1 VHRES
6 QPAEQQTGNGKTL
19 SSLFNLYRSTFSSRN
34 QPAVS
39 SCWQPF
45 TPVRS
50 GVASLCRKSPTG
62 KLSQVA
68 SMPSQQFG
76 WLTGSVLLLLAA
88 STSPVAAQTV
98 LFEETFANPT
108 VTNPAN
114 FLYGIGTPP
123 PGQPDPDPPCL
134 TAAPLQPN
142 PAISGIGVPGCP
154 TDTTN
159 AGALPDPAGT
169 GVLRLTSS
177 KNDQASFVLFQQQIP
192 SGEGLI
198 ISFDFF
204 IYNGDGADGI
214 SFFLI
219 EGTAQ
224 PQTAGAFG
232 GSLGYAQKTEPVD
245 IPGLVGG
252 YVGIGLD
259 EFGNFSNPTEGR
271 VGGPGFRPDSVAIR
285 GSAGPLATG
294 YRYLTGTGTLPGG
307 IDNANATERAA
318 AKRTARITLAPNNQI
333 SVDIDFGNG
342 TFVNVIPPYDLN
354 TAPGQADLPPTFK
367 FGFGASTGG
376 LRNIHEIQNLR
387 ITTVPPDLNIV
398 KTGPDSLTVGKQA
411 SYTLR
416 VRNSPSAGP
425 TTGPITVT
433 DTLPP
438 GVNFISA
445 TGTNW
450 NCSANA
456 STVTCTYTGPRLLT
470 GQEAPPITI
479 TVLPTGAVGTN
490 TTVTNT
496 ATVTTPGDSNPEDNT
511 SIIQTPI
518 TPAPLLSAIKTAQ
531 LNDANGNG
539 IGDPGEVITYTIV
552 IENRGNSPS
561 TNTLFTDSAPA
572 NTSYVPNSTTLN
584 GTSLPDEAGNTPLAN
599 GQLVN
604 SPSEPLANGTVN
616 PGVPEASTVTFQA
629 AITGPFPPGITQIE
643 NQGTVES
650 DQVQPRILTAPTP
663 GTGPIPSPAPTIIP
677 IVRGEPRLRLVKR
690 ITQVNTTPYNAFID
704 NPADAND
711 DPGIWPATFQPV
723 GLIQQDSQNPLTSGD
738 EVEYTIYF
746 LSDGLQPVQNAKI
759 CDAIPEGTTFIANSF
774 GVGSGILFNQGG
786 AQAPQTNAPDADQGT
801 FFSPLTPVTAP
812 CSALNNPNGSAFVQ
826 LGEVPNTAPNNVG
839 FVRFRVKIN

>member
-1 VHRES
+1 
-6 QPAEQQTGNGKTL
+6 
-19 SSLFNLYRSTFSSRN
+19 
-34 QPAVS
+34 
-39 SCWQPF
+39 
-45 TPVRS
+45 
-50 GVASLCRKSPTG
+50 
-62 KLSQVA
+62 
-68 SMPSQQFG
+68 MPSQHFG

-108 VTNPAN
+108 VNQPGN
-114 FLYGIGTPP
+114 FTYGIGEAPT
-123 PGQPDPDPPCL
+123 GTPDPPCL
-134 TAAPLQPN
+134 TAAPLQVEP
-142 PAISGIGVPGCP
+142 PITGTGVPGCR

-159 AGALPDPAGT
+159 AEDLPDPPGT

-192 SGEGLI
+192 ANEGLV

-224 PQTAGAFG
+224 PPTAGAFG
-232 GSLGYAQKTEPVD
+232 GSLGYAQKTPPAVPVA

-285 GSAGPLATG
+285 GSADPNGTTG
-294 YRYLTGTGTLPGG
+294 YRYLTGNPALPGG
-307 IDNANATERAA
+307 IDNPNATQRLV
-318 AKRTARITLAPNNQI
+318 AKRTARITLTPNNQI

-376 LRNIHEIQNLR
+376 RRNIHEIQNLR
-387 ITTVPPDLNIV
+387 ITTVAPDLNIV
-398 KTGPDSLTVGKQA
+398 KTGPDSLTVGQQA
-411 SYTLR
+411 SYTLT
-416 VRNSPSAGP
+416 VQNSPSAGP

-438 GVNFISA
+438 GVSFVSA

-456 STVTCTYTGPRLLT
+456 STVTCTYTGTRLLT

-552 IENRGNSPS
+552 IDNRGNSPS

-584 GTSLPDEAGNTPLAN
+584 GTTLPDEAGNTPLAN

-616 PGVPEASTVTFQA
+616 PGVPEASTVTFQVTL
-629 AITGPFPPGITQIE
+629 TGPFPPGITQIE

-690 ITQVNTTPYNAFID
+690 ITQVNTTLFNSFID

-738 EVEYTIYF
+738 EVEYTIYY

-759 CDAIPEGTTFIANSF
+759 CDAIPEGTTFIPNSF
-774 GVGSGILFNQGG
+774 GAGSGILFNQGG
-786 AQAPQTNAPDADQGT
+786 AQAPQTNVPDADQGT

-812 CSALNNPNGSAFVQ
+812 CTALNNPNGAAFMQ